1 MRAGSSERH
10 EDLSSFLAAPVED
23 AEEIQEQSNGLGY
36 PSSASRELSF
46 EDLDNQ
52 GAEVK
57 LVTDTQHAATV
68 SGSSDK
74 LIRVNSLNNH
84 VCDDTVVSQLNEVD
98 KAAGH
103 DLKGVNMMYE
113 PKTEDSDRQ
122 LAYDYDALFG
132 KSESQ
137 IDSSVRKLHTFE
149 HSVNIKESAQMK
161 AKGAI
166 PKIPVIKNYSKPFN
180 PMGHTKLGVRDIAE
194 ADRSPDFS
202 CNPPRSSVNAITKL
216 ETFCQE
222 TTARKDIAKMAETR
236 DKINLT
242 NSNDEKAGDLLNV
255 QEISPFKKKLARQLN
270 GSEKA
275 AGHGPVGVNMLYE
288 PKIEDS
294 NRQLVFNY
302 DALFNKSKID
312 SSVRKVRTHGHS
324 IDIKESAQMKDKGA
338 IPKIPAMKNF
348 SKPLGPMGHINTLS
362 QRTCY
367 LSDIGTTEADR
378 PSNCSEN
385 FISKLETFC
394 QETTAGKDSEDE
406 INLANSTDEKA
417 GDLLS
422 VRDKFPVEKK
432 LAMETSSTNGEKS
445 AEKKNNETAQYRTS
459 PRCIPRNRENS
470 SMTTAPVGLVLFE
483 GSEEQNCAVES
494 KTTGSAKII
503 DLVTTAQSQIEN
515 LKIGSQKTESCPDR
529 RDIGQK
535 RTLGIA
541 NFSKGKTTERHQSSK
556 ANRNRPISAQRSK
569 VSDGGGRKSGIS
581 NSSSS
586 ESARMAEKANAVD
599 NARKNTHGYVGKV
612 PEPKGESKH
621 TPKKAAQYNDGVGK
635 VKSKIVE
642 KSKKANYNERPQERR
657 QVNDIMTKNS
667 SICKGKGT
675 KVKVSQAESSNS
687 VKTHE
692 AKTVGTLLRTKRNKR
707 TEYSQPG
714 PQKST
719 TKKLNSSPKEKMG
732 TPKKVSVNIPNQ
744 TAIGMTDVKGY
755 LKNLLPSKIT
765 FRVLDIDKSN
775 RENSTVEFPS
785 INQASKAVNLLTK
798 NSDKTGVTAYMV
810 DKDITLHKDVAVEFL
825 RTQKQEVIRK
835 GNELIEQHRIKI
847 DKQKTEIAH
856 LKTTKFVRFDIYYKM
871 KIEREA
877 LESKLEELTLQKD
890 EFTNYHKGILERI
903 EALGKHT
910 KPNNEVKNLRLEF
923 GLECRK
929 LTAALPIY
937 ARRSHIIDTVSKN
950 SVSVILGETG
960 SGKST
965 QLVQYLHQ
973 AQNLGL
979 GEVGSKMIV
988 CTQPRKVAAQSLA
1001 KHVADEMGTTYGGI
1015 VGYRAGFVSKI
1026 SAQTRVVFTTDHNL
1040 LNECL
1045 KDPLLEKYS
1054 CVIIDEA
1061 HERSIYTDL
1070 LLGMIKK
1077 CLKERND
1084 LRVIVT
1090 SATIDPDLFVR
1101 YFGDAPVL
1109 KVSGRMFPVEVV
1121 YKDVSEPSSD
1131 NYLQEAVEKV
1141 REIHKHEPEGD
1152 MLVFLTSPL
1161 ETQKACERL
1170 ESTVDLVCV
1179 ALHGQLQA
1187 QEQQRVFEPVAHG
1200 KRKVVFATNSAET
1213 SITIPGIKYIV
1224 DPGLVKEK
1232 VFDVKKNMSAL
1243 VVKQIS
1249 KSSAEQRKGRAGR
1262 MSSGKCYRLYTEEKF
1277 KAMDRIALPEILRVH
1292 LGQALLKLIEIGVAD
1307 PLAFDFVQSP
1317 SEDALKSAMKILKQL
1332 KAVDQDGIT
1341 GTGKRLALMP
1351 VEPRMGK
1358 VIFDAIEYGCGLE
1371 GIAVAALSSIS
1382 GSVFYR
1388 MGTEED
1394 KKQADYYKTTFCQPE
1409 GDIQTFLQVYKEWDS
1424 VPEKKKSAWCVKNYI
1439 NGKSIRACRET
1450 IIEIQ
1455 RILRKNLD
1463 INVRYEF
1470 ARNFDGSSI
1479 SNILLDCFRSNLGYF
1494 TGHSKSGFFVVFDE
1508 EDRFLQIHPSSSLSY
1523 LASTPKWVVFLDVL
1537 KTSSDYMLNVV
1548 TLEDSDVQAKI
1559 DTGDFIINQ
1568 KKLDEITLSS
1578 CVVAEV
1584 GSSLMSYLIGPK
1596 FQTLKSTEQELG
1608 ENYGRIVVLD
1618 VQREKSQIKAYT
1630 SPKLFQDITECLN
1643 RHTAAER
1650 LKLKKEL
1657 QQIPV
1662 DNDSKTRAVL
1672 ESGGFC
1678 SSILMPD
1685 ETRTLLLRNVP
1696 DEWREHHVEFEL
1708 VSFGEIVE
1716 VFPFRRKGHWQ
1727 GGNRTWGKVTFR
1739 DAAAAQRALDNYE
1752 GNMLLIADGID
1763 KSGRRRNEFKIRI
1776 QWCRRPTRGFAF
1788 AIPRDPE
1795 DAMRLSGRSRV
1806 INGSITTIRLAKD
1819 DPSKLFISKLS
1830 RNTTEDH
1837 LRNVLSD
1844 EIPIQKVFMPREKV
1858 GETAPEQL
1866 QALQGR
1872 MNMNILDFAERD
1884 EFSVTILPPKAVSF
1898 DYIGYI
1904 LFSNPETGVTAVDRL
1919 HGSLFDGQQL
1929 SAYAEMRTS
1938 LHVQKD
1944 IYNALKTQLATSI
1957 EQIKRNHRSVRINV
1971 KELRSGHFSVNLEAD
1986 SVDLMSD
1993 VRNVLQ
1999 QMVSGH
2005 RIECSSK
2012 EEEQALFSHAGRDI
2026 LTRLQSYLRLLVRID
2041 TRLRTVT
2048 LYGDRNDIEEAIE
2061 EVQVFSGR
2069 FKNLKTR
2076 EISLKGDGR
2085 PPGLMKH
2092 LMIEHGLEMESLR
2105 RATGVEMLSLVLQKH
2120 VLKATGTTDS
2130 IEKLL
2135 EAVAAAAIEIQKN
2148 AVAVQPDD
2156 IDCKVCFCPID
2167 GHIYRLEY
2175 CGHQY
2180 CSECIGGLIK
2190 SGINSKQFPILCAE
2204 EGCEEPLVWKDFNNW
2219 VGPEQRQDLVK
2230 SSIESFVA
2238 QNSDTYKFCETP
2250 DCPMVYRV
2258 GYNEGA
2264 PYQCSGCG
2272 VTICTRCHAQ
2282 YHYGLSC
2289 AMYRSKLETPDYEL
2303 EGWVKENPS
2312 IRALCPNCKSPIEKS
2327 EGCDN
2332 MQCIQCKIHF
2342 CWKCKK
2348 ASRSDRDVYDHL
2360 VKEHGGVFDF

>member
-1 MRAGSSERH
+1 M
-10 EDLSSFLAAPVED
+10 AAPAEG
-23 AEEIQEQSNGLGY
+23 AEEVQEQSNGLAHHG
-36 PSSASRELSF
+36 SASGELSL
-46 EDLDNQ
+46 EDLGNQ
-52 GAEVK
+52 GDEVK

-68 SGSSDK
+68 SDPSDK
-74 LIRVNSLNNH
+74 LTSVNSLVTH
-84 VCDDTVVSQLNEVD
+84 F
-98 KAAGH
+98 
-103 DLKGVNMMYE
+103 
-113 PKTEDSDRQ
+113 
-122 LAYDYDALFG
+122 DALSA
-132 KSESQ
+132 KSEM
-137 IDSSVRKLHTFE
+137 DSPLREARTYE
-149 HSVNIKESAQMK
+149 HSFDINERVQMK

-166 PKIPVIKNYSKPFN
+166 PKITVINNNAKPLDPKGSLNSLCQNPCYVSEISDKPQDFLRNPSK
-180 PMGHTKLGVRDIAE
+180 
-194 ADRSPDFS
+194 
-202 CNPPRSSVNAITKL
+202 SSTNAFTKL
-216 ETFCQE
+216 ERRGPELTEKNE
-222 TTARKDIAKMAETR
+222 TSGVAEKEDR
-236 DKINLT
+236 ANL
-242 NSNDEKAGDLLNV
+242 
-255 QEISPFKKKLARQLN
+255 R
-270 GSEKA
+270 
-275 AGHGPVGVNMLYE
+275 
-288 PKIEDS
+288 
-294 NRQLVFNY
+294 
-302 DALFNKSKID
+302 
-312 SSVRKVRTHGHS
+312 
-324 IDIKESAQMKDKGA
+324 
-338 IPKIPAMKNF
+338 
-348 SKPLGPMGHINTLS
+348 
-362 QRTCY
+362 
-367 LSDIGTTEADR
+367 
-378 PSNCSEN
+378 
-385 FISKLETFC
+385 
-394 QETTAGKDSEDE
+394 
-406 INLANSTDEKA
+406 NSTDERANDLFSIKDHFLVENKLVMQTSSSDGGKSVENQNNETKQCSTSSKGIEHNPSGDRENLRNSTDERA
-417 GDLLS
+417 DDLLS
-422 VRDKFPVEKK
+422 TKDSFLIENK
-432 LAMETSSTNGEKS
+432 LVMQTSSSVGGKS
-445 AEKKNNETAQYRTS
+445 VENQDNETKQCSTS
-459 PRCIPRNRENS
+459 PKGIEHIPARKLSRAS
-470 SMTTAPVGLVLFE
+470 PVQLMFTESRQERDCV
-483 GSEEQNCAVES
+483 VES
-494 KTTGSAKII
+494 ATLGSTEIT
-503 DLVTTAQSQIEN
+503 DLLTTAQVQMSNLQIRPKKN
-515 LKIGSQKTESCPDR
+515 ESSVDR
-529 RDIGQK
+529 RDTRQERRLGTADSSKNKTIE
-535 RTLGIA
+535 RTA
-541 NFSKGKTTERHQSSK
+541 DSSKNKTIERHQSTQAK
-556 ANRNRPISAQRSK
+556 RNRPRSVQRSK
-569 VSDGGGRKSGIS
+569 VSGGEGRRSGM
-581 NSSSS
+581 SSSGS
-586 ESARMAEKANAVD
+586 SDSVKTAEKSNLDSNIKEKPVGHI
-599 NARKNTHGYVGKV
+599 RKE
-612 PEPKGESKH
+612 PEPRGAAKKMS
-621 TPKKAAQYNDGVGK
+621 KKAAQHTDFDGK
-635 VKSKIVE
+635 VRTKSVE
-642 KSKKANYNERPQERR
+642 NKGSVSNKEVSKKERPQEIRKA
-657 QVNDIMTKNS
+657 KNS
-667 SICKGKGT
+667 MSENFSTCKNVLGKET
-675 KVKVSQAESSNS
+675 KENPSQDASSNS
-687 VKTHE
+687 VKAHDS
-692 AKTVGTLLRTKRNKR
+692 KTVGTKLK
-707 TEYSQPG
+707 TERKETEGSKPG
-714 PQKST
+714 SRKSVV
-719 TKKLNSSPKEKMG
+719 KKPNCSPKEKIG
-732 TPKKVSVNIPNQ
+732 TPTAVNVIIPNK
-744 TAIGMTDVKGY
+744 TAIETADLEGY
-755 LKNLLPSKIT
+755 LKNLLPSMMT
-765 FRVLDIDKSN
+765 FKVINIDKSDG
-775 RENSTVEFPS
+775 ENSITTVEFPS
-785 INQASKAVNLLTK
+785 TKQARKAVNLLTK
-798 NSDKTGVTAYMV
+798 NSGKTGVRAHMV
-810 DKDITLHKDVAVEFL
+810 NKDVALQKDVVVDYL
-825 RTQKQEVIRK
+825 RTQREEVLRK
-835 GNELIEQHRIKI
+835 GNELIEQHRTKV
-847 DKQKTEIAH
+847 DRQVTEISN
-856 LKTTKFVRFDIYYKM
+856 LKTTKFVSFDTYNKR

-903 EALGKHT
+903 ESLGKHT
-910 KPNNEVKNLRLEF
+910 KPNNEVKKLRLEF

-950 SVSVILGETG
+950 LVSVIRGETG

-979 GEVGSKMIV
+979 GEIGSKMIV

-1026 SAQTRVVFTTDHNL
+1026 STQTRVVFTTDHNL

-1090 SATIDPDLFVR
+1090 SATIDPDVFVR

-1109 KVSGRMFPVEVV
+1109 RVSGRMFPVEVV
-1121 YKDVSEPSSD
+1121 YKDVSEPSRE

-1141 REIHKHEPEGD
+1141 RAIHEHELEGD
-1152 MLVFLTSPL
+1152 VLVFLTSPL

-1170 ESTVDLVCV
+1170 ESTADLVCLP
-1179 ALHGQLQA
+1179 LHGQLQA
-1187 QEQQRVFEPVAHG
+1187 QEQQLVFEPVALG

-1213 SITIPGIKYIV
+1213 SITIPGIKYVV
-1224 DPGLVKEK
+1224 DTGLVKEK
-1232 VFDVKKNMSAL
+1232 VFDAKRNMSAL

-1262 MSSGKCYRLYTEEKF
+1262 MSSGKCYRLYTEEEF
-1277 KAMDRIALPEILRVH
+1277 RAMDRIALPEILRVH
-1292 LGQALLKLIEIGVAD
+1292 LGQALLKLMEIGVAD
-1307 PLAFDFVQSP
+1307 PLSFDFVQSP
-1317 SEDALKSAMKILKQL
+1317 SQDALESAVKILKQL
-1332 KAVDQDGIT
+1332 KAIDEGGIT
-1341 GTGKRLALMP
+1341 ETGKRLALMP
-1351 VEPRMGK
+1351 VEPRMAK
-1358 VIFDAIEYGCGLE
+1358 VIFDAIECGCGLE

-1394 KKQADYYKTTFCQPE
+1394 KKQADYYKTKFCQPE
-1409 GDIQTFLQVYKEWDS
+1409 GDVQTFLQVYKEWDS
-1424 VPEKKKSAWCVKNYI
+1424 TPEKKKSAWCVKNYI

-1479 SNILLDCFRSNLGYF
+1479 SNIFLDCFRSNLGYF

-1618 VQREKSQIKAYT
+1618 VQREKSQIKAFT
-1630 SPKLFQDITECLN
+1630 SSKLFQDITECLN

-1806 INGSITTIRLAKD
+1806 INGSITPIRLAKD
-1819 DPSKLFISKLS
+1819 DPSKLFISNLS

-2264 PYQCSGCG
+2264 PYQCSGWG

-2332 MQCIQCKIHF
+2332 MQCKQCKIHF

-2360 VKEHGGVFDF
+2360 VKEHGGIFDF